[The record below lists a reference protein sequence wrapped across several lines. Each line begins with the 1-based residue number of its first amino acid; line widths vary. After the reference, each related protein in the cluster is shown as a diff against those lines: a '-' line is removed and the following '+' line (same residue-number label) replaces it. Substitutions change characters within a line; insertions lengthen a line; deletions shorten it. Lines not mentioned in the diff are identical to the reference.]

1 MAVEEALREE
11 VPLELQDIITKE
23 SLEEFYE
30 DNCGNQQAYKE
41 AIAGIDNLLRLN
53 TTAELLEL
61 CQEVFGRKAVV
72 TKGVV
77 PLATVVAID
86 IGAPA

>member
-1 MAVEEALREE
+1 VKDEQQG
-11 VPLELQDIITKE
+11 ELQDIITKE

-30 DNCGNQQAYKE
+30 DNCGNRQAYEE

-72 TKGVV
+72 TKGVGV
-77 PLATVVAID
+77 GG
-86 IGAPA
+86 GAPPPPHQ